1 MASAIFFSHVILIYA
16 DIRIPSTCIDTFNLL
31 RGLPNKR
38 DSSYSG
44 SLLSKRKPEL
54 VDIAAALGIPTD
66 DVRVSDLVKNIQS
79 QLDTRESTLAQD
91 PIFKGLYFKKRSSH
105 GNGNGIGIGTP
116 ERSHSPP
123 MATPHT
129 EIKRSVTGSARKAG
143 ASINKALDRVQE
155 LVDAAN
161 VPLPESPSK
170 VAGAAHSANESI
182 SHALVPAGATSDI
195 KTQVASLVNHVAQ
208 LGTKGNNEVNV
219 AVRHAQEL
227 LSVPEVLAGAG
238 VGIEFLFLITHVLQF
253 YDYTYIFP
261 PPSGEKGP
269 ISSLLQALFFWSPS
283 VTWTLRLPEGGGLL
297 SSYVWGAVAWW
308 ACSTI
313 LPSFILS
320 TVVSFVPQKGI
331 HRHGSPHTRYS
342 DAHQPRA
349 TPDYLVFV
357 LSRLAIL
364 LLPLT
369 NAAPTALV
377 DALEMSGNLQ
387 GRALGAGFLAAL
399 ILAHRIRSAA

>member
-1 MASAIFFSHVILIYA
+1 MPTSASHPPLP
-16 DIRIPSTCIDTFNLL
+16 IPFNPLC
-31 RGLPNKR
+31 GLPNKR

-116 ERSHSPP
+116 ERSHSPS

-161 VPLPESPSK
+161 VPLPESPLSLSK

-195 KTQVASLVNHVAQ
+195 KTQVAQLVNYVAQ
-208 LGTKGNNEVNV
+208 LGTKGKNEVNV
-219 AVRHAQEL
+219 AIRHAQEL

-261 PPSGEKGP
+261 PPSGEKGA

-283 VTWTLRLPEGGGLL
+283 FTWTLRLPEGGGLL

-313 LPSFILS
+313 LPPFILS

-387 GRALGAGFLAAL
+387 GRALGAGFLSAL